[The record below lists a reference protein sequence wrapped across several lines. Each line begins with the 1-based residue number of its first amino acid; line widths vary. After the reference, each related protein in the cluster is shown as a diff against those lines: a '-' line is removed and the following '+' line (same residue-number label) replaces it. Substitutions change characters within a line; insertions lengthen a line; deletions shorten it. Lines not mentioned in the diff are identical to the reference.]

1 MSLLNL
7 LEEFIMFEKIR
18 KMKNKK
24 GFTLVELIVVLVIL
38 AILAALLIPALT
50 GYIDKANQE
59 KVVAETR
66 MIVMAVQTEAS
77 TYYGTKGSSGAITAG
92 TLAKLNDTD
101 DASKAAF
108 EEIVKLAEVK
118 GLGTTTSFTATV
130 GTNGAVTSV
139 TYYNGTYV
147 CTYTAS
153 TGSYSTPTKTNATPQ
168 NNTLTIA

>member
-77 TYYGTKGSSGAITAG
+77 TYYGTKGSSGAITVG

-168 NNTLTIA
+168 NNTVTIA

>member
-92 TLAKLNDTD
+92 KLAKLNDTD

-168 NNTLTIA
+168 NNTVTIA